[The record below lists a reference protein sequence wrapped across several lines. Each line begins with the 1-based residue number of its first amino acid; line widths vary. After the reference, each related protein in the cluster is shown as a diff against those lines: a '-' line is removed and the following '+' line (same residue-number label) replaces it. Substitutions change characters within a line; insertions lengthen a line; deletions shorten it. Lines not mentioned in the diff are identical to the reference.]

1 MAELKTKVSRASV
14 AAFVAAINDESVRK
28 DCRLLIAIMKRVT
41 GERPRMWGPAII
53 GFGAYHYI
61 YASGHEGDM
70 CRIGFSPR
78 KNALSLY
85 LTAGNTFAGPRF
97 AALGKYKTGKGCLYI
112 KRLSDVDI
120 PTLTTIISDAYHK
133 HP

>member
-1 MAELKTKVSRASV
+1 MYKAKTTATRASV
-14 AAFVAAINDESVRK
+14 PAYIAAIKDENVRK
-28 DCRLLIAIMKRVT
+28 DCRTLIAIMKQVT
-41 GERPRMWGPAII
+41 GEKPRMWGPAII
-53 GFGAYHYI
+53 GFGAYHYK

-85 LTAGNTFAGPRF
+85 LTACNTVAGPLY

-112 KRLSDVDI
+112 KRLSDVDL
-120 PTLTTIISDAYHK
+120 PTLTTIIADAYHK